1 MTDEAIRLVQEL
13 GFPVAV
19 ALGCMLML
27 GWVVRYILK
36 EKVEDTLTRFDNR
49 HDHLL
54 KELDEIKREM
64 HLRQDELTKQ
74 MHLRFDQE
82 RDDTEKVKKW
92 CSEIK
97 SDLKVYIDLTMKG
110 K

>member
-1 MTDEAIRLVQEL
+1 MTDEVIKLIQEL
-13 GFPVAV
+13 GFPIAMAV
-19 ALGCMLML
+19 GAMGMLA
-27 GWVVRYILK
+27 WVMRYILRD
-36 EKVEDTLTRFDNR
+36 KVEGTLTRFDNR

-54 KELDEIKREM
+54 KEIDEIKKE
-64 HLRQDELTKQ
+64 

>member
-1 MTDEAIRLVQEL
+1 MTDDIIKLIQEL

-19 ALGCMLML
+19 SIGCMGLL
-27 GWVVRYILK
+27 GWIVRYILK
-36 EKVEDTLTRFDNR
+36 DKVEDTLTRFDAR

-54 KELDEIKREM
+54 KEISEIKRE
-64 HLRQDELTKQ
+64 

-82 RDDTEKVKKW
+82 RDDTEKIKKW
-92 CSEIK
+92 VVESK
-97 SDLKVYIDLTMKG
+97 SDNKIIIDYILKG

>member
-1 MTDEAIRLVQEL
+1 MTQEIVILIKEL
-13 GFPVAV
+13 GFPIAIAV
-19 ALGCMLML
+19 SALGMLA
-27 GWVVRYILK
+27 WVMRYILRD
-36 EKVEDTLTRFDNR
+36 KVEGTLTRFDNR

-54 KELDEIKREM
+54 KEIDEIKKE
-64 HLRQDELTKQ
+64 

-82 RDDTEKVKKW
+82 RDDTEKIKKW

-97 SDLKVYIDLTMKG
+97 SDLKVYIDLTMKS

>member
-1 MTDEAIRLVQEL
+1 MTQDVISIVQEL

-19 ALGCMLML
+19 ALGCMALL
-27 GWVVRYILK
+27 GWIMRYILK
-36 EKVEDTLTRFDNR
+36 DKVEGTLNRFDER
-49 HDHLL
+49 HDNLL
-54 KELDEIKREM
+54 KEVAEVKKEM
-64 HLRQDELTKQ
+64 HN
-74 MHLRFDQE
+74 RFDQE
-82 RDDTEKVKKW
+82 RDDTEKIKKW

>member
-1 MTDEAIRLVQEL
+1 MTDEAIKLVQEL
-13 GFPVAV
+13 GFPIAV
-19 ALGCMLML
+19 SIGSLAML
-27 GWVVRYILK
+27 GWLLRYILK
-36 EKVEDTLTRFDNR
+36 EKVEDTLLRFDTR
-49 HDHLL
+49 HDNLV
-54 KELDEIKREM
+54 KELDEIKKE
-64 HLRQDELTKQ
+64 

>member
-13 GFPVAV
+13 GFAVAV

-27 GWVVRYILK
+27 GWVVRYILL

-54 KELDEIKREM
+54 KEIDEIKKEM
-64 HLRQDELTKQ
+64 HI
-74 MHLRFDQE
+74 RFDQE
-82 RDDTEKVKKW
+82 RDDTEKIKKW

>member
-1 MTDEAIRLVQEL
+1 MTGDIINIVQTL

-19 ALGCMLML
+19 AIGSMLML
-27 GWVVRYILK
+27 AWVVKYILK
-36 EKVEDTLTRFDNR
+36 DKVEDTLVRFDSR

-54 KELDEIKREM
+54 KELDENRKEM
-64 HLRQDELTKQ
+64 H
-74 MHLRFDQE
+74 MRFDQE
-82 RDDTEKVKKW
+82 RDDTEKIKKW

-97 SDLKVYIDLTMKG
+97 SYLKVYIDLTMKG

>member
-1 MTDEAIRLVQEL
+1 MSQEIVTLIQEL
-13 GFPVAV
+13 GFPVAIAV
-19 ALGCMLML
+19 ASMGMLA
-27 GWVVRYILK
+27 WVVKYILK
-36 EKVEDTLTRFDNR
+36 DKVEDTLIRFDSR

-54 KELDEIKREM
+54 KELDEIKKE
-64 HLRQDELTKQ
+64 

-82 RDDTEKVKKW
+82 RDDTEKIKKW